1 VIEPTGPL
9 PRSVYWRRRV
19 LAIGG
24 SALAV
29 AVIAWVIGGF
39 GEPDPAAVRDSA
51 TGSSRP
57 AATSAG
63 TVSAPAT
70 TRHAPSSAKLP
81 ATSTPPAQPPQ
92 VCPDAALGVLAETGA
107 PAYPVGQRPLLRL
120 VVVNTGPV
128 PCLREVSRS
137 LRELVITTGD
147 GATRLW
153 SSNDCYA
160 PPGVD
165 TRLLKPGERLSFTVG
180 WAGRTSAPGCPAT
193 RDPVPAG
200 HYLVT
205 GRLGSLAGPP
215 VPLQLT

>member
-1 VIEPTGPL
+1 
-9 PRSVYWRRRV
+9 
-19 LAIGG
+19 
-24 SALAV
+24 
-29 AVIAWVIGGF
+29 
-39 GEPDPAAVRDSA
+39 
-51 TGSSRP
+51 
-57 AATSAG
+57 
-63 TVSAPAT
+63 
-70 TRHAPSSAKLP
+70 
-81 ATSTPPAQPPQ
+81 
-92 VCPDAALGVLAETGA
+92 VLAETGA
-107 PAYPVGQRPLLRL
+107 PAYPVGQQPLLRL

-165 TRLLKPGERLSFTVG
+165 TRVLKPGERLSFTVG
-180 WAGRTSAPGCPAT
+180 WAGRTSAPGCPAA

-205 GRLGSLAGPP
+205 GKLGRLASPP